1 MNGRN
6 VAKKLNRAR
15 AKGWSE
21 LLPLDTID
29 RQSPQDFARWGRTL
43 GQVLG
48 TPLELAHRPVLPA
61 TETLTL
67 VSRRDYGA
75 EVQAPTAILRFAL
88 PKATQWRRLT
98 GAAFA
103 RFTAGDLIGILPEGS
118 PVPRLYSLAS
128 ARSDKFVEIV
138 VKRQPGGLCS
148 GQLTALEPGQVA
160 IQLTEKDALGAHS
173 RDELGISETVTAHPI
188 QAALVSA
195 ATFAVGAVIPLIIA
209 ALVPSAQITL
219 VVAVTTLIAL
229 SVLGGLGASVG
240 GAGIVKG
247 AVRVTFWG
255 ALAMGATAVVGMIFG
270 VTVG

>member
-1 MNGRN
+1 M
-6 VAKKLNRAR
+6 
-15 AKGWSE
+15 
-21 LLPLDTID
+21 
-29 RQSPQDFARWGRTL
+29 
-43 GQVLG
+43 
-48 TPLELAHRPVLPA
+48 
-61 TETLTL
+61 
-67 VSRRDYGA
+67 
-75 EVQAPTAILRFAL
+75 
-88 PKATQWRRLT
+88 
-98 GAAFA
+98 
-103 RFTAGDLIGILPEGS
+103 
-118 PVPRLYSLAS
+118 PRLYSLAS

-219 VVAVTTLIAL
+219 VVAVTTLIAF

-255 ALAMGATAVVGMIFG
+255 ALAMGATAGVGMMFG